1 MHLDFSFISSTLLST
16 EANNFSQEELNMGAC
31 QSKTTVI
38 KDPAVDSSCS
48 TSCTVTSTSTES
60 TKAVGKLSG
69 KAIPVGSSPIMSTNH
84 ECKGTGLE
92 AVIDE
97 IKRNGDFQTKVV
109 HFEDSN
115 GKTIEEV
122 YSGVHDGP
130 ILGTGISGVVR
141 KATHKA
147 TGIQYAV
154 KCLDL
159 GLVGTAAGLKQI
171 REEIHI
177 MCQLDH
183 PNIVRLEE
191 VYEGSNEIFL
201 VQELCSGGELF
212 DRLDDQ
218 PDCHFTETQC
228 IGLVKQMLSAV
239 RYMHSKGI
247 VHRDIKLENF
257 LYSTSSPDA
266 ELKMI
271 DFGLSKHFTR
281 GQKNNEPVGTPYTV
295 APEVLCGNYDEKV
308 DVWAIGVITFLLLCG
323 DAPFGG
329 CGGPEPMSVVREN
342 ILKGSVRIGW
352 YFHF

>member
-1 MHLDFSFISSTLLST
+1 
-16 EANNFSQEELNMGAC
+16 MGGC

-38 KDPAVDSSCS
+38 INTALDSSCC
-48 TSCTVTSTSTES
+48 TSCTFPSTSTEF
-60 TKAVGKLSG
+60 TKALGQASD
-69 KAIPVGSSPIMSTNH
+69 KAVPDGSSPITFKKH
-84 ECKGTGLE
+84 ETKGTGLE
-92 AVIDE
+92 VIRDE

-109 HFEDSN
+109 HFEDSY
-115 GKTIEEV
+115 GMTIKEV

-141 KATHKA
+141 KVTHKA
-147 TGIQYAV
+147 TGVQYAV

-159 GLVGTAAGLKQI
+159 GLVGTAEGLKQI

-191 VYEGSNEIFL
+191 VYEGNNELFL

-257 LYSTSSPDA
+257 LYSTLSSDS

-329 CGGPEPMSVVREN
+329 CGGPEPLSVVREN

-352 YFHF
+352 SFHLSCII

>member
-1 MHLDFSFISSTLLST
+1 
-16 EANNFSQEELNMGAC
+16 
-31 QSKTTVI
+31 
-38 KDPAVDSSCS
+38 VDNSCS
-48 TSCTVTSTSTES
+48 TSRTVTSTSTES
-60 TKAVGKLSG
+60 TNAGGKSSD
-69 KAIPVGSSPIMSTNH
+69 KAIPVDSSPITLKNH
-84 ECKGTGLE
+84 KRKGTGLE

-109 HFEDSN
+109 HFEDSH

-130 ILGTGISGVVR
+130 ILGTGISGLVR

-147 TGIQYAV
+147 TGVQYAV

-159 GLVGTAAGLKQI
+159 GLVGTADGLKQI

-218 PDCHFTETQC
+218 PDFHFTETQC

-257 LYSTSSPDA
+257 LYSTSSPDS

-271 DFGLSKHFTR
+271 DFGLSKHFTH

-342 ILKGSVRIGW
+342 ILKGTVRIGW
-352 YFHF
+352 SSYFSFLV